1 LFVIFANVL
10 FPRNIQKKT
19 PMTFIPKT
27 QLVLHNDGSVYHL
40 RVRPGEVAD
49 TILLVGDPQ
58 RVQQISSCFDNLEV
72 VVSNREI
79 VTHTGTYRG
88 KRITAMS
95 TGMGT
100 DNIDIVLNELDA
112 LFNIDFERRVEKAVK
127 TSLKLVRLGT
137 SGALQPDIAPGDS
150 FVAATHGLGFDGL
163 IHFYKGSEEVIDQSL
178 TQAFIEQTQWPD
190 QLPHPYIVKGS
201 WGLLQQ
207 LAPDYIHGITATAP
221 GFYGPQGRALR
232 LPVAFGEGNKKIETA
247 DLFGMKI
254 TNFEMETSALYGL
267 SRMLGH
273 EALTICLIIANRITE
288 EFLPDYKSHMAKLIQ
303 NTLDRLTE

>member
-1 LFVIFANVL
+1 
-10 FPRNIQKKT
+10 
-19 PMTFIPKT
+19 MTFIPKT
-27 QLVLHNDGSVYHL
+27 QLVLHHDGSVYHL
-40 RVRPGEVAD
+40 RVRPGDVAE

-58 RVQQISSCFDNLEV
+58 RVQQISSFFDKIEV

-79 VTHTGTYRG
+79 VTHTGTYKG

-112 LFNIDFERRVEKAVK
+112 LFNIDFDSRIEKTVK
-127 TSLKLVRLGT
+127 TSLKLIRLGT
-137 SGALQPDIAPGDS
+137 SGAMQPSIVPGES

-163 IHFYKGSEEVIDQSL
+163 VHFYKGSAEVIDHSL
-178 TQAFIEQTQWPD
+178 TQSFIEQTQWPG
-190 QLPHPYIVKGS
+190 QLPLPYIVKGS
-201 WGLLQQ
+201 SDLLRQ

-221 GFYGPQGRALR
+221 GFYGPQGRTLR
-232 LPVAFGEGNKKIETA
+232 LPLSFAEGNKRIESAT
-247 DLFGMKI
+247 LSGMNI

-288 EFLPDYKSHMAKLIQ
+288 VFLPDYKPYMEKLIQ
-303 NTLDRLTE
+303 NTLDRLTGK